1 MFIRVPF
8 GGASKIEG
16 EIHRICRNMS
26 PFKKLSKR
34 DDQLSSYGVVD
45 VVDNVAFRHWLC
57 HCLTL
62 TRERILSKYSTVTE
76 QWTSSYSRSESP
88 SVAESAKKLRQT
100 SPRSDIH
107 DVTEQR

>member
-1 MFIRVPF
+1 
-8 GGASKIEG
+8 
-16 EIHRICRNMS
+16 MS

-45 VVDNVAFRHWLC
+45 VVVVDNVAFALP
-57 HCLTL
+57 LALPLSL

-88 SVAESAKKLRQT
+88 SVAESAKQLRQT

-107 DVTEQR
+107 DVTD

>member
-1 MFIRVPF
+1 
-8 GGASKIEG
+8 
-16 EIHRICRNMS
+16 MS

-45 VVDNVAFRHWLC
+45 VVDNVALP
-57 HCLTL
+57 LPLPLPLALPLALALSL

-107 DVTEQR
+107 DVTD

>member
-1 MFIRVPF
+1 
-8 GGASKIEG
+8 
-16 EIHRICRNMS
+16 MS

-45 VVDNVAFRHWLC
+45 VVDNVALALPSCRKALA
-57 HCLTL
+57 LPLSL

-107 DVTEQR
+107 DVTD

>member
-1 MFIRVPF
+1 
-8 GGASKIEG
+8 
-16 EIHRICRNMS
+16 MS

-45 VVDNVAFRHWLC
+45 VVDNVALA
-57 HCLTL
+57 LGLALPLSL

-107 DVTEQR
+107 DVTD

>member
-1 MFIRVPF
+1 
-8 GGASKIEG
+8 
-16 EIHRICRNMS
+16 MS

-45 VVDNVAFRHWLC
+45 VVDNVALP
-57 HCLTL
+57 LPLALPLSL

-107 DVTEQR
+107 DVTD

>member
-1 MFIRVPF
+1 
-8 GGASKIEG
+8 
-16 EIHRICRNMS
+16 MS

-34 DDQLSSYGVVD
+34 DDQLSSYGVID
-45 VVDNVAFRHWLC
+45 VVDNVALA
-57 HCLTL
+57 LALPLSL

-88 SVAESAKKLRQT
+88 SVAESAKKPRQT

-107 DVTEQR
+107 DVTD

>member
-1 MFIRVPF
+1 
-8 GGASKIEG
+8 
-16 EIHRICRNMS
+16 MS

-45 VVDNVAFRHWLC
+45 VVDNVALPLALPLALALS
-57 HCLTL
+57 LTQ
-62 TRERILSKYSTVTE
+62 ERILSKYSTVTE

-107 DVTEQR
+107 DVTD

>member
-1 MFIRVPF
+1 
-8 GGASKIEG
+8 
-16 EIHRICRNMS
+16 MS

-45 VVDNVAFRHWLC
+45 VVDNVALA
-57 HCLTL
+57 LALPLSL

-88 SVAESAKKLRQT
+88 SVAKSAKKLRQT

-107 DVTEQR
+107 DVTD